1 MASSDS
7 RPLETLVTDAKSAP
21 EPRGFRTAIA
31 DDPGM
36 SVIAEIKRR
45 SPSKGSLRLDLNAA
59 SLAQCYLAGG
69 ATCLSVLT
77 DEKFFTGSADDLH
90 SARRSVPIPI
100 LRKDFT
106 VDERD
111 VCDARIIG
119 ADCVLLIVA
128 ALEPKQLRAFRE
140 LATDIG
146 VDALVEVHDERELE
160 TALEAGADLVGV
172 NQRDLVTFEVDTE
185 RAVRVA
191 RQIPDGVVSVAES
204 GIERAA
210 DLQHLGDAGFSAVL
224 VGEALVMSTDPV
236 ADLMTL
242 RTGF

>member
-7 RPLETLVTDAKSAP
+7 RPLESLISDAKSAG
-21 EPRGFRTAIA
+21 EPRGFRAAIA
-31 DDPGM
+31 NDPTM
-36 SVIAEIKRR
+36 SMIAEIKRR
-45 SPSKGSLRLDLNAA
+45 SPSKGTLRLDLNAA

-77 DEKFFTGSADDLH
+77 DEKFFTGSPDDLH
-90 SARRSVPIPI
+90 AARRSVPIPI

-128 ALEPKQLRAFRE
+128 ALEAHELRAFTE
-140 LATDIG
+140 LASEIG
-146 VDALVEVHDERELE
+146 LDALVEVHDERELE
-160 TALEAGADLVGV
+160 MALDAGASLVGV
-172 NQRDLVTFEVDTE
+172 NQRDLVTFEVDAD

-191 RQIPDGVVSVAES
+191 QEIPDGVVSVAES
-204 GIERAA
+204 GIYRAA
-210 DLQHLGDAGFSAVL
+210 DVRRLGEAGFAAVL
-224 VGEALVMSTDPV
+224 VGEALVTSTDPV
-236 ADLMTL
+236 AELMTL
-242 RTGF
+242 RTGS